1 MKRSLPTLVAVLAL
15 VWPVSPLVAASG
27 AGKTLIEI
35 DAVSTGARYCLDGT
49 FTLHVASLPDDRGTV
64 QCQRTFGPLGRTPQ
78 GLAFETV
85 RGTNTFKGKAG
96 SLVMR
101 FRGRSFPV
109 PRVGQLDEEVWT
121 GTWSLVRGTGK
132 YAGSKGSG
140 AYAAVSEIHT
150 ERLAATYMGSFARS

>member
-15 VWPVSPLVAASG
+15 VWPASPLVAASG

-35 DAVSTGARYCLDGT
+35 KAVATGAHDCSGT
-49 FTLHVASLPDDRGTV
+49 FTLYLGTLPDDGTME
-64 QCQRTFGPLGRTPQ
+64 CLRTFGVIGRTPQ
-78 GLAFETV
+78 GQAFDTV

-101 FRGRSFPV
+101 FRGRIFSV
-109 PRVGQLDEEVWT
+109 PSVGQTSGEVWT

-132 YAGSKGSG
+132 YAGSKGGG

-150 ERLAATYMGSFARS
+150 EQLAATYAGYFARS

>member
-1 MKRSLPTLVAVLAL
+1 MKRSLPLLVAVLAL
-15 VWPVSPLVAASG
+15 VWPASPLVAASG

-35 DAVSTGARYCLDGT
+35 DAVSMGAHDCLDGT
-49 FTLHVASLPDDRGTV
+49 FRLHLGSLPDDGMV
-64 QCQRTFGPLGRTPQ
+64 ACQRTFGPSGRTPQ
-78 GLAFETV
+78 GLGFETV

-109 PRVGQLDEEVWT
+109 PRVAQTSGEVWT

-132 YAGSKGSG
+132 YAGWKGGG

-150 ERLAATYMGSFARS
+150 EQLAATYAGFLARS